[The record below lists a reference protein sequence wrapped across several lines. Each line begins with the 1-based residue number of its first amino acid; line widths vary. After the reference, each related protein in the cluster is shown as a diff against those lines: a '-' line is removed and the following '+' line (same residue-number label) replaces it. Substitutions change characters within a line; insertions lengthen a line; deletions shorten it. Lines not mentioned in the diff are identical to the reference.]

1 MNQLNYLT
9 MAVSDPLEMMI
20 NIKHHESPL
29 VAIDNYK
36 REIYKEFN
44 QNITMKICKGI
55 EEELRL

>member
-1 MNQLNYLT
+1 